1 MSDFYCIPTNIGLTK
16 LAAFAT
22 GGSPITITEF
32 AVGDANGVP
41 YLPETRVAHN
51 TLVHE
56 CYRNA
61 IESVLVSP
69 FDPHVSIATINL
81 AANVGGWRV
90 CEIALIDDD
99 GDIIYLANYPNNYKP
114 TLSEGAGGELE
125 IPVYLQASAA
135 GSIAVVVDPNIIR
148 ASQDWVNLNFATKIA
163 LQAEVD
169 NRSDALIAL
178 MTRLRANGIDANLAE
193 TNNATGLNLND
204 AQFRVASTWYFDHAI
219 NASMADTAGILT
231 VKQAGNKV
239 YQHEILETGREGN
252 RVFNG
257 TTWLPWVFQTVGTP
271 PPNTVPLVPIS
282 SYADLN
288 NFNTAGNFSFSASDN
303 IFHAPPTQGSE
314 ADYELQVLVTP
325 NSGIIQIVKNITT
338 NTGFVRVTESG
349 LWFYTWTLT
358 PPIQH
363 IVTNANID
371 GIRSEGVYLC
381 TKDTNGGLPDEAGI
395 SQTSVFIVYV
405 KNSDTLQT
413 LVQVANH
420 IKSVS
425 GSNDFYVRSFID
437 SGLPN
442 NNYSS
447 WDKECVTHFLSIPHL
462 VRISNYL
469 DNLDGSVSGI
479 LDFEHLQNIISIAT
493 FSSQFTL
500 RNFNLNNA
508 FFEGLYVFTLNDNI
522 ENIPT
527 VFTDENHFFFLVT
540 VEITSYLDN
549 PIGVKS
555 NAQIIFQ
562 GHSQGITSDMF
573 IRYQTVD
580 DWQNHVTPPDWTLV
594 P

>member
-16 LAAFAT
+16 LAAFST
-22 GGSPITITEF
+22 GGSPINIAEF

-41 YLPETRVAHN
+41 YLPETRVAQN

-69 FDPHVSIATINL
+69 FDAHVSIATINL

-125 IPVYLQASAA
+125 IPVYLQASAV

-169 NRSDALIAL
+169 NRSNALIAL
-178 MTRLRANGIDANLAE
+178 MTRLTANGIDANLAV
-193 TNNATGLNLND
+193 TNNATGLNLDD
-204 AQFRVASTWYFDHAI
+204 AQFRVAGTWYFDHAI
-219 NASMADTAGILT
+219 NASMADTAGIVT

-303 IFHAPPTQGSE
+303 ILHAPTTQGSE
-314 ADYELQVLVTP
+314 ADYEIQVLVTP
-325 NSGIIQIVKNITT
+325 NSDIIQIVKNITT
-338 NTGFVRVTESG
+338 NTGFVRVKGSSN
-349 LWFYTWTLT
+349 WNNQWVLT
-358 PPIQH
+358 PPIEH
-363 IVTNANID
+363 IITNANIN

-381 TKDTNGGLPDEAGI
+381 TKDTNGGLPDAAGI
-395 SQTSVFIVYV
+395 DQYSVFIVYV

-413 LVQVANH
+413 LVQVANN
-420 IKSVS
+420 ITIVS
-425 GSNDFYVRSFID
+425 GSNGFYVRSFLD
-437 SGLPN
+437 NGLTN
-442 NNYSS
+442 NNYSG
-447 WDKECVTHFLSIPHL
+447 WDDEVVTHFLSIPHL
-462 VRISNYL
+462 SRISNYL
-469 DNLDGSVSGI
+469 DSLSSSGY
-479 LDFEHLQNIISIAT
+479 DFYHVQNHIALARYNG
-493 FSSQFTL
+493 QFTL

-508 FFEGLYVFTLNDNI
+508 FFEGIYVFTLNDNI

-540 VEITSYLDN
+540 IKITDYFNNPTGVET
-549 PIGVKS
+549 

-562 GHSQGITSDMF
+562 GHSNGITSDMF

-580 DWQNHVTPPDWTLV
+580 DWQNHVTPPDWTLI

>member
-22 GGSPITITEF
+22 GGSPITIAEF
-32 AVGDANGVP
+32 AVGDANGAP
-41 YLPETRVAHN
+41 YLPETRIAYN
-51 TLVHE
+51 TLVNE
-56 CYRNA
+56 RYRNG

-69 FDPHVSIATINL
+69 FDAHVSIATINL

-125 IPVYLQASAA
+125 IPVYLQASAV

-148 ASQDWVNLNFATKIA
+148 ASQDWVNLNFATKIS

-169 NRSDALIAL
+169 NRSNALIAL
-178 MTRLRANGIDANLAE
+178 MTRLTANGIDANLAA
-193 TNNATGLNLND
+193 TNNATGLNLDD
-204 AQFRVASTWYFDHAI
+204 AQFRVAGTWYFDHAI
-219 NASMADTAGILT
+219 NASMEDTAGILT

-303 IFHAPPTQGSE
+303 IVHAPPTQGSE
-314 ADYELQVLVTP
+314 ANYEMQVLVTP

-338 NTGFVRVTESG
+338 NTGFVRVKESG
-349 LWFYTWTLT
+349 NWNNQWVLT
-358 PPIQH
+358 APIEH
-363 IVTNANID
+363 IITNANID

-381 TKDTNGGLPDEAGI
+381 TKDTNDGLPDGAGVA
-395 SQTSVFIVYV
+395 SYSVFIVYV

-413 LVQVANH
+413 LVQVANN
-420 IKSVS
+420 ITIVS
-425 GSNDFYVRSFID
+425 GSNGFYVRSFLD
-437 SGLPN
+437 SGLTN
-442 NNYSS
+442 NNYSG
-447 WDKECVTHFLSIPHL
+447 WFDEFVNYFLSIQHL
-462 VRISNYL
+462 SRINDYL
-469 DNLDGSVSGI
+469 DTLNGSVSGVFDSES
-479 LDFEHLQNIISIAT
+479 LRNLIALARYNG
-493 FSSQFTL
+493 QFTL

-508 FFEGLYVFTLNDNI
+508 FFEGIYVFTLNDNI

-527 VFTDENHFFFLVT
+527 VFTDENHFLFLVT
-540 VEITSYLDN
+540 IKITDYFNNPTGVET
-549 PIGVKS
+549 

-580 DWQNHVTPPDWTLV
+580 DWQNHVTPPDWTLI

>member
-69 FDPHVSIATINL
+69 FDAHVSIATINL

-125 IPVYLQASAA
+125 IPVYLQASAV

-148 ASQDWVNLNFATKIA
+148 ASQDWVNLNFATKIE

-169 NRSDALIAL
+169 NRSNALIAL
-178 MTRLRANGIDANLAE
+178 MTRLTANGIDANLAE
-193 TNNATGLNLND
+193 TNNATGLNLDD
-204 AQFRVASTWYFDHAI
+204 AQFRVAGTWYFDHAI
-219 NASMADTAGILT
+219 NASMADTAGIVT
-231 VKQAGNKV
+231 VKKAGNKV

-303 IFHAPPTQGSE
+303 ILHAPPTQGSE

-338 NTGFVRVTESG
+338 NTGFVRVKESG
-349 LWFYTWTLT
+349 LWGNQWALT

-363 IVTNANID
+363 IITNANID

-381 TKDTNGGLPDEAGI
+381 TKDTNDGLPDAAGVN
-395 SQTSVFIVYV
+395 SHSVFIVYV

-413 LVQVANH
+413 LVQVAYH
-420 IKSVS
+420 ITTTALSP
-425 GSNDFYVRSFID
+425 NTFYIRSFID
-437 SGLPN
+437 NGLPN
-442 NNYSS
+442 NNYGI
-447 WDKECVTHFLSIPHL
+447 WEEDGVTHFLSIQHS
-462 VRISNYL
+462 VRINDYL
-469 DNLDGSVSGI
+469 KNLNSTSF
-479 LDFEHLQNIISIAT
+479 DFDHLQTLVILARQNGN
-493 FSSQFTL
+493 FTL

-508 FFEGLYVFTLNDNI
+508 FVKGIYVFRLNDNI

-527 VFTDENHFFFLVT
+527 AFTDENHFLFLVT
-540 VEITSYLDN
+540 IEITNYLDN

-580 DWQNHVTPPDWTLV
+580 DWQNHVTPPDWTLI

>member
-16 LAAFAT
+16 LAAFST
-22 GGSPITITEF
+22 GGSPINIAEF

-41 YLPETRVAHN
+41 YLPETRVAQN

-69 FDPHVSIATINL
+69 FDAHVSIATINL

-125 IPVYLQASAA
+125 IPVYLQASAV

-169 NRSDALIAL
+169 NRIDAVQAEVDNRSNALIAL
-178 MTRLRANGIDANLAE
+178 MTRLTANGIDANLAV
-193 TNNATGLNLND
+193 TNNATGLNLDD
-204 AQFRVASTWYFDHAI
+204 AQFRVAGTWYFDHAI

-303 IFHAPPTQGSE
+303 IVHAPPTQGSE

-338 NTGFVRVTESG
+338 NTGFVRATLNNGGS
-349 LWFYTWTLT
+349 TWWTWILT

-363 IVTNANID
+363 IVTNADID
-371 GIRSEGVYLC
+371 SIRSEGVYLC
-381 TKDTNGGLPDEAGI
+381 TKDLCTRQKI
-395 SQTSVFIVYV
+395 I
-405 KNSDTLQT
+405 
-413 LVQVANH
+413 
-420 IKSVS
+420 
-425 GSNDFYVRSFID
+425 
-437 SGLPN
+437 
-442 NNYSS
+442 
-447 WDKECVTHFLSIPHL
+447 LS
-462 VRISNYL
+462 
-469 DNLDGSVSGI
+469 
-479 LDFEHLQNIISIAT
+479 
-493 FSSQFTL
+493 
-500 RNFNLNNA
+500 
-508 FFEGLYVFTLNDNI
+508 
-522 ENIPT
+522 
-527 VFTDENHFFFLVT
+527 
-540 VEITSYLDN
+540 
-549 PIGVKS
+549 
-555 NAQIIFQ
+555 
-562 GHSQGITSDMF
+562 
-573 IRYQTVD
+573 
-580 DWQNHVTPPDWTLV
+580 
-594 P
+594 

>member
-22 GGSPITITEF
+22 GGSPITIVEF

-69 FDPHVSIATINL
+69 FDAHVSIATINL

-125 IPVYLQASAA
+125 IPVYLQASAV

-163 LQAEVD
+163 LQEEVDNRIDAVQAEVD
-169 NRSDALIAL
+169 NRSNALIAL
-178 MTRLRANGIDANLAE
+178 MTRLTANGIDANLAE
-193 TNNATGLNLND
+193 TNNATGLNLDD
-204 AQFRVASTWYFDHAI
+204 AQFRVAGTWYFDHAI
-219 NASMADTAGILT
+219 NASMENTAGIVT

-288 NFNTAGNFSFSASDN
+288 TYITDGHYQFSTSDN
-303 IFHAPPTQGSE
+303 IVHAPPSQGAESNFE
-314 ADYELQVLVTP
+314 MRVLVTA
-325 NSGIIQIVKNITT
+325 NSGIVQIVKNITT
-338 NTGFVRVTESG
+338 NTGFVRVKVGDYWLE
-349 LWFYTWTLT
+349 TWKLT
-358 PPIQH
+358 APIEH
-363 IVTNANID
+363 IITNADLN
-371 GIRSEGVYLC
+371 GIRAEGVYLC
-381 TKDTNGGLPDEAGI
+381 TEDSNSHLPTTTTDNAI
-395 SQTSVFIVYV
+395 FIVHV
-405 KNSDTLQT
+405 KNSDSLQT
-413 LVQVANH
+413 VVQVAH
-420 IKSVS
+420 EITLHQ
-425 GSNDFYVRSFID
+425 SNLSQALNYRS
-437 SGLPN
+437 
-442 NNYSS
+442 
-447 WDKECVTHFLSIPHL
+447 
-462 VRISNYL
+462 
-469 DNLDGSVSGI
+469 I
-479 LDFEHLQNIISIAT
+479 LDDGINTFPFSNWQTLQLTDSYYGVASNT
-493 FSSQFTL
+493 VL
-500 RNFNLNNA
+500 RHVNLNNVIQQ
-508 FFEGLYVFTLNDNI
+508 GCYTFTLSDNI
-522 ENIPT
+522 SNIPS
-527 VFTDENHFFFLVT
+527 VFTDGNFFFFLK
-540 VEITSYLDN
+540 VETYFEPVGGN
-549 PIGVKS
+549 T
-555 NAQIIFQ
+555 Q
-562 GHSQGITSDMF
+562 SQEIYQYHYHINSSF
-573 IRYQTVD
+573 PVISARYSRTQTID
-580 DWQNHVTPPDWTLV
+580 DWANGVTPPDWTLL

>member
-22 GGSPITITEF
+22 GGSPITIVEF

-69 FDPHVSIATINL
+69 FDAHVSIATINL

-99 GDIIYLANYPNNYKP
+99 GDIIYLANYPYNYKP

-125 IPVYLQASAA
+125 IPVYLQASAV

-178 MTRLRANGIDANLAE
+178 MTRLTANGIDANLAA
-193 TNNATGLNLND
+193 TNNATGLNLDD
-204 AQFRVASTWYFDHAI
+204 AQFRVAGTWYFDHAI

-239 YQHEILETGREGN
+239 YQHEILETGRQSV
-252 RVFNG
+252 RIFDG
-257 TTWLPWVFQTVGTP
+257 TNWGAWVYQTQLESG
-271 PPNTVPLVPIS
+271 TVPLVAIS
-282 SYADLN
+282 AFGDLN
-288 NFNTAGNFSFSASDN
+288 TYTTAGNYSFKSSDN
-303 IFHAPPTQGSE
+303 ILHAPPTQGSE
-314 ADYELQVLVTP
+314 ANYEMQVLVTP

-338 NTGFVRVTESG
+338 NTGFVRATLNNGGS
-349 LWFYTWTLT
+349 TWWTWILT

-363 IVTNANID
+363 IVTNADID
-371 GIRSEGVYLC
+371 SIRSEGVYLC
-381 TKDTNGGLPDEAGI
+381 TKDTNDNLPFSDADD
-395 SQTSVFIVYV
+395 VFILYV
-405 KNSDTLQT
+405 KNSETLQT
-413 LVQVANH
+413 VVQVANKLNENVAG
-420 IKSVS
+420 IARTNKFSIRSVIDNGIGFNYWGNWS
-425 GSNDFYVRSFID
+425 PDEYDESIIEDFSPSYITTQIADYLNFFY
-437 SGLPN
+437 GGTA
-442 NNYSS
+442 Y
-447 WDKECVTHFLSIPHL
+447 TGASIETS
-462 VRISNYL
+462 ISLASYNA
-469 DNLDGSVSGI
+469 NSM
-479 LDFEHLQNIISIAT
+479 
-493 FSSQFTL
+493 L
-500 RNFNLNNA
+500 RNYNLNNA
-508 FFEGLYVFTLNDNI
+508 FDKGIYIFTLNDNI

-527 VFTDENHFFFLVT
+527 AFTDENHFVML
-540 VEITSYLDN
+540 ITIDLTHNLYN
-549 PIGVKS
+549 

-562 GHSQGITSDMF
+562 VHSQGIISDMY
-573 IRYQTVD
+573 IRHQTVD
-580 DWQNHVTPPDWTLV
+580 DWQNHVAPPDWTII

>member
-22 GGSPITITEF
+22 GGSPITIVEF

-69 FDPHVSIATINL
+69 FDAHVSIATINL

-125 IPVYLQASAA
+125 IPVYLQASAV

-148 ASQDWVNLNFATKIA
+148 ASQDWVNLNFATKIE

-169 NRSDALIAL
+169 NRSDAFVAL
-178 MTRLRANGIDANLAE
+178 MTRLTANGIDANLAT
-193 TNNATGLNLND
+193 TNNATGLNLDD
-204 AQFRVASTWYFDHAI
+204 AQFRVAGTWYFDHAI
-219 NASMADTAGILT
+219 NASMEDTAGIMT
-231 VKQAGNKV
+231 ARKAGNKV

-257 TTWLPWVFQTVGTP
+257 TIWLPWVFQTVGTP

-288 NFNTAGNFSFSASDN
+288 NFNSAGNFSFSSSDN
-303 IFHAPPTQGSE
+303 IVHAPPTQGSE

-325 NSGIIQIVKNITT
+325 NSGIVQIVKNVTT
-338 NTGFVRVTESG
+338 NTGFVRVKEG
-349 LWFYTWTLT
+349 GFWQNEWVLT
-358 PPIQH
+358 APIEH
-363 IVTNANID
+363 IITNANVD

-381 TKDTNGGLPDEAGI
+381 TKDTNTGLPATIG
-395 SQTSVFIVYV
+395 QAVFILYV
-405 KNSDTLQT
+405 KNSATLQT
-413 LVQVANH
+413 VVQVVKKVAGNY
-420 IKSVS
+420 SS
-425 GSNDFYVRSFID
+425 GNGFILHRSLID
-437 SGLPN
+437 SGLSGSSFGNWDEDIYSCLSVN
-442 NNYSS
+442 NISRVNGYINSIHPYNSS
-447 WDKECVTHFLSIPHL
+447 VYNSDHYV
-462 VRISNYL
+462 
-469 DNLDGSVSGI
+469 
-479 LDFEHLQNIISIAT
+479 DFI
-493 FSSQFTL
+493 L
-500 RNFNLNNA
+500 RNYNINNIVDY
-508 FFEGLYVFTLNDNI
+508 GVYVFTLNDNI
-522 ENIPT
+522 ENIPADL
-527 VFTDENHFFFLVT
+527 TDENNFCFLFFFENIRGFESTIDGWHDLPSDV
-540 VEITSYLDN
+540 VQVILQYHHDQS
-549 PIGVKS
+549 VS
-555 NAQIIFQ
+555 N
-562 GHSQGITSDMF
+562 MF
-573 IRYQTVD
+573 IRLQPKTD
-580 DWQNHVTPPDWTLV
+580 FLNGLPFPEWTFI